1 MRAPCYPRQ
10 HSIPKDTM
18 RRIVPL
24 LASSVVALAASA
36 SVASAAVAHT
46 PSASTELHAALSL
59 VTAAGSMT
67 VAGSVTTSGAVGGTQ
82 MITSTTSTGQ
92 QVIVHDGATQSTR
105 VVNGRCFVQ
114 FNAKGLLTVFGTSK
128 TTWANKWI
136 EVPKS
141 DPNYAS
147 VSSGI
152 TLASALKMMTPAA
165 QLSFAAS
172 TTVHGTAATAITGKV
187 SQSITGGAKVTGSE
201 TLYVA
206 TAAPHTPLR
215 LVVHAIGSG
224 KSLTLDF
231 AVSHVG
237 STSAT
242 SSPATSTKISKTGLE
257 G

>member
-152 TLASALKMMTPAA
+152 TLASACL
-165 QLSFAAS
+165 
-172 TTVHGTAATAITGKV
+172 
-187 SQSITGGAKVTGSE
+187 
-201 TLYVA
+201 LY
-206 TAAPHTPLR
+206 
-215 LVVHAIGSG
+215 
-224 KSLTLDF
+224 
-231 AVSHVG
+231 
-237 STSAT
+237 TSP
-242 SSPATSTKISKTGLE
+242 SPRD
-257 G
+257 